1 MITFYKKTQA
11 QYDALAT
18 YVQDGIYFISDSKVI
33 YLNGVRYGTNINTV
47 TEFPATG
54 LVGIIYVN
62 SDTLEQRIYSNNA
75 WITIAP
81 PKVKTITSSSS
92 DGQIPT
98 SKAVYDYVVNAIS
111 SAGLGIGGRL
121 HPAVQTVDG
130 LKAIADIADKDL
142 ILVEDAGSL
151 YRYDEQSTDT
161 ADDLN
166 VITPNSGNGRWIK
179 MFVQITYTEGNGIDI
194 SSNNQITLNINTETF
209 EFDAEGKLSLKA
221 AAIASKMDVVDDA
234 TENNIATWNNNGMVK
249 DSGKKIGGAM
259 LAEVPDTDTVA
270 TEKAVEYALS
280 FK

>member
-75 WITIAP
+75 WVTIAP
-81 PKVKTITSSSS
+81 PKTKSITSSST
-92 DGQIPT
+92 DAQIPT
-98 SKAVYDYVVNAIS
+98 SKAVYDYVANAI
-111 SAGLGIGGRL
+111 ANLDLGLGGRL
-121 HPAVQTVDG
+121 HPAVQTVEE
-130 LKAIADIADKDL
+130 LKAITDLEDSDI
-142 ILVEDAGSL
+142 ILVEGLGAL
-151 YRYDEQSTDT
+151 YRYDLEATDT
-161 ADDLN
+161 ADGIN
-166 VITPNSGNGRWIK
+166 VIAPNSGVGRWIK
-179 MFVQITYTEGNGIDI
+179 MFIQITYTEGNGIDI
-194 SSNNQITLNINTETF
+194 TSNNQITLNINTETF

-221 AAIASKMDVVDDA
+221 AAIASKMDVVTGAD
-234 TENNIATWNNNGMVK
+234 ENNIATWNNNGMVK
-249 DSGKKIGGAM
+249 DSGKKIGGAT

>member
-33 YLNGVRYGTNINTV
+33 YLNGVRYGTNITTV

-81 PKVKTITSSSS
+81 PKNKTITSSSTDS
-92 DGQIPT
+92 QIPT
-98 SKAVYDYVVNAIS
+98 SKAVYDYVVNSIAAS
-111 SAGLGIGGRL
+111 GLGIGGRL
-121 HPAVQTVDG
+121 HPAVQTIDE
-130 LKAIADIADKDL
+130 LKNIADVSDKDL
-142 ILVEDAGSL
+142 ILVEDAGGL
-151 YRYDEQSTDT
+151 YRYDAQATDT
-161 ADDLN
+161 PDDIN
-166 VITPNSGNGRWIK
+166 VIMPKIGGRWIK

-194 SSNNQITLNINTETF
+194 LNNNQITLNINNETF

-221 AAIASKMDVVDDA
+221 AAIASKIDVVKNA
-234 TENNIATWNNNGMVK
+234 TENNIATWNNNGMIK
-249 DSGKKIGGAM
+249 DSGKKIGGAI
-259 LAEVPDTDTVA
+259 LAEIPDINTVA